1 MAKRQYIG
9 MKEKVEKTILK
20 YDLIENGDKIILGVS
35 GGPDSMCMLNIL
47 KDLQNTN
54 LKKLNYEIIVAH
66 VNHMIREEAIED
78 EKYVEDYCK
87 KNNIEFYSKSIDI
100 PKIVNTKKIGE
111 EEAGRIARYEFFDE
125 LLEKTKANKIAI
137 AHNKNDRVETVLMNE
152 LRGSGLSGLKGIEPR
167 RGKYIRPLIEIEREE
182 IEKYCEENK
191 LEPRIDKTNFE
202 NIHTRNKLRNCLI
215 PYIKKEFNPNIIE
228 TINRLS
234 EIVTEQEKY
243 IDEIVREKYKEINI
257 KERINNSSIKKEE
270 KNANEID
277 NTEKMPVKN
286 DKKSEQEEERNKE
299 IRENSENKKTEF
311 EKCIILDLAKFNK
324 QNKVIKS
331 KLILYTITR
340 LLNNSKGIEKVH
352 IEDII
357 KLCNNNIGNKYL
369 TPNKNIKILIKNKKI
384 FFMANN
390 E

>member
-9 MKEKVEKTILK
+9 IKEKVEKTILK

-137 AHNKNDRVETVLMNE
+137 AHNKNDREETVLMNE

-243 IDEIVREKYKEINI
+243 IDEIVREKYEEMNI

-270 KNANEID
+270 KNANKID
-277 NTEKMPVKN
+277 NIEKMSVKN

-299 IRENSENKKTEF
+299 IRENSENKKIEF

-340 LLNNSKGIEKVH
+340 LLNNAKGIEKVH

>member
-9 MKEKVEKTILK
+9 IKEKVEKTILK

-47 KDLQNTN
+47 KGLQNTN

-78 EKYVEDYCK
+78 EKYVEEYCK

-243 IDEIVREKYKEINI
+243 IDEIVREKYEEINI

>member
-9 MKEKVEKTILK
+9 IKEKVEKTILK
-20 YDLIENGDKIILGVS
+20 YDLIENGDKIMLGVS

-182 IEKYCEENK
+182 IENYCEENK

-243 IDEIVREKYKEINI
+243 IDEIVREKYEEINI

-340 LLNNSKGIEKVH
+340 LLNNAKGIEKVH

>member
-9 MKEKVEKTILK
+9 IKEKVEKTILK
-20 YDLIENGDKIILGVS
+20 YDLIENGDKIMLGVS

-243 IDEIVREKYKEINI
+243 IDEIVREKYEEMNI

-270 KNANEID
+270 KNANKID
-277 NTEKMPVKN
+277 NIEKMSVKN

-340 LLNNSKGIEKVH
+340 LLNNAKGIEKVH

>member
-9 MKEKVEKTILK
+9 IKEKVEKTILK
-20 YDLIENGDKIILGVS
+20 YDLIENGDKIMLGVS

-78 EKYVEDYCK
+78 EKYVEEYCK

-340 LLNNSKGIEKVH
+340 LLNNAKGIEKVH

>member
-66 VNHMIREEAIED
+66 VNHMIREESIED
-78 EKYVEDYCK
+78 EKYVEEYCK

-243 IDEIVREKYKEINI
+243 IDEIVREKYEEMNI

-340 LLNNSKGIEKVH
+340 LLNNAKGIEKVH

>member
-9 MKEKVEKTILK
+9 IKEKVEKTILK

-47 KDLQNTN
+47 KGLQNTN

-243 IDEIVREKYKEINI
+243 IDEIVREKYEEMNI

>member
-243 IDEIVREKYKEINI
+243 IDEIVREKYEEMNI

-270 KNANEID
+270 KNANKID
-277 NTEKMPVKN
+277 NIEKMSVKN

-299 IRENSENKKTEF
+299 IRENSENKKIEF

-340 LLNNSKGIEKVH
+340 LLNNAKGIEKVH

>member
-9 MKEKVEKTILK
+9 IKEKVEKTILK

-78 EKYVEDYCK
+78 EKYVEEYCK

-137 AHNKNDRVETVLMNE
+137 AHNKNDKVETVLMNE

>member
-9 MKEKVEKTILK
+9 IKEKVEKTILK

-54 LKKLNYEIIVAH
+54 LKKLNYKIIVAH
-66 VNHMIREEAIED
+66 VNHMIRKEAIED

-137 AHNKNDRVETVLMNE
+137 AHNKNDKVETVLMNE

-243 IDEIVREKYKEINI
+243 IDEIVREKYEEINI

-270 KNANEID
+270 KNANKID
-277 NTEKMPVKN
+277 NIEKMSVKN

>member
-1 MAKRQYIG
+1 MAKTQYIG
-9 MKEKVEKTILK
+9 IKEKVEKTILK

-78 EKYVEDYCK
+78 EKYVEEYCK

-137 AHNKNDRVETVLMNE
+137 AHNKNDKVETVLMNE

-243 IDEIVREKYKEINI
+243 IDEIVREKYEEINI

-369 TPNKNIKILIKNKKI
+369 TPNKNIKILIKNK
-384 FFMANN
+384 
-390 E
+390 

>member
-9 MKEKVEKTILK
+9 IKEKVEKTILK
-20 YDLIENGDKIILGVS
+20 YDLIENGDKIMLGVS

-243 IDEIVREKYKEINI
+243 IDEIVREKYEEMNI

-270 KNANEID
+270 KNANKID
-277 NTEKMPVKN
+277 NIEKMSVKN
-286 DKKSEQEEERNKE
+286 DKKSEQEEEKNKE

>member
-9 MKEKVEKTILK
+9 IKEKVEKTILK

-243 IDEIVREKYKEINI
+243 IDEIVREKYEEMNI

-270 KNANEID
+270 KNANKID
-277 NTEKMPVKN
+277 NIEKMSVKN

-299 IRENSENKKTEF
+299 IRENSENKKIEF

-340 LLNNSKGIEKVH
+340 LLNNAKGIEKVH

>member
-9 MKEKVEKTILK
+9 IKEKVEKTILK

-47 KDLQNTN
+47 KGLQNTN
-54 LKKLNYEIIVAH
+54 LKKLNYKIIVAH

-137 AHNKNDRVETVLMNE
+137 AHNKNDKVETVLMNE

-243 IDEIVREKYKEINI
+243 IDEIVREKYEEINI

-277 NTEKMPVKN
+277 NKEKMPVKN

-340 LLNNSKGIEKVH
+340 LLNNAKGIEKVH

-369 TPNKNIKILIKNKKI
+369 TQNKNIKILIKNKKI

>member
-9 MKEKVEKTILK
+9 IKEKVEKTILK
-20 YDLIENGDKIILGVS
+20 YELIENGDKIILGVS

-87 KNNIEFYSKSIDI
+87 KNNIEFYSKSIGI

-243 IDEIVREKYKEINI
+243 IDEIVREKYEEINI

-299 IRENSENKKTEF
+299 IRENSENEKTEF

-340 LLNNSKGIEKVH
+340 LLNNAKGIEKVH

>member
-66 VNHMIREEAIED
+66 VNHMIRKEAIED

-243 IDEIVREKYKEINI
+243 IDEIVREKYEEMNI

-270 KNANEID
+270 KNANKID
-277 NTEKMPVKN
+277 NIEKMSVKN

-340 LLNNSKGIEKVH
+340 LLNNAKGIEKVH

>member
-78 EKYVEDYCK
+78 EKYVEEYCK

-243 IDEIVREKYKEINI
+243 IDEIVREKYEEMNI

-270 KNANEID
+270 KNANKID
-277 NTEKMPVKN
+277 NIEKMSVKN

-340 LLNNSKGIEKVH
+340 LLNNAKGIEKVH